1 MEDTIT
7 TLEDK
12 VAMLVAMGAT
22 ATKEEA
28 RRTLEESGG
37 NIDRAISL
45 LDHVSSSRNVRGAY
59 LHHDDDGVN
68 KRSLVTR
75 ERLQESLP
83 QRQETRYQ
91 GLSTPSFSMMA
102 ISTDSS
108 AARRRR
114 DEVDED
120 DTSGSTNMVES
131 SYQEL
136 PSGSQYVNIQKGA
149 FPIHGTNPSVV
160 SDTYSVTPPP
170 QSHEAFAVAARV
182 VDRYEENC
190 EEVLRRQEERINQ
203 QERELEHF
211 RRTQELQERL
221 RQREEFVENQ
231 QKELE
236 ELRQARQGGIVFG
249 EIISRD
255 NDGDEQVD
263 VDTARDNN
271 KRPPASD
278 NMQASSLN
286 RPSSSKRNIVIGLVV
301 ILACVGIAVGL
312 VFALRPKSTTEPAAI
327 SSTAPQTAP
336 TSPSSTMADLLSSV
350 SFDEG
355 AALGIPGTPQN
366 MAYNWL
372 VENINIDTYSD
383 KTKIQRYVLATLFY
397 STNGDSWTA
406 NSGWLGNEN
415 ECGWSGILCTY
426 DSIMELMLS
435 DSNLVGTIPG
445 EIGLLSD
452 SLEMLGLDLN
462 SLTGTIPSTFGMLTS
477 LTDLSLFEN
486 KLNGTIP
493 SEIGKLTNLPSLEL
507 FNNTLR
513 GEIPSEVGQMVDL
526 RYLYLFNNELSGAIP
541 SEVGG
546 MTVLRTLALDGND
559 LTGTIPLE
567 VGRMTSLSNL
577 RLYENSLMGHSA
589 NIYWHIDELDFLIFV
604 CK

>member
-1 MEDTIT
+1 
-7 TLEDK
+7 
-12 VAMLVAMGAT
+12 
-22 ATKEEA
+22 
-28 RRTLEESGG
+28 
-37 NIDRAISL
+37 
-45 LDHVSSSRNVRGAY
+45 
-59 LHHDDDGVN
+59 
-68 KRSLVTR
+68 
-75 ERLQESLP
+75 
-83 QRQETRYQ
+83 
-91 GLSTPSFSMMA
+91 MMA

-286 RPSSSKRNIVIGLVV
+286 RPSSSKRSIVIGLVI

-312 VFALRPKSTTEPAAI
+312 VFALRPKSTTEPTEILTTEPTAI
-327 SSTAPQTAP
+327 SSTAPPAAP
-336 TSPSSTMADLLSSV
+336 TSPSSTTADLLSSV

-355 AALGIPGTPQN
+355 AALGTPGTPQS

-452 SLEMLGLDLN
+452 SLGKCLYLRLLSITLVLVEPQPHTKPSMTKKQKCLGL
-462 SLTGTIPSTFGMLTS
+462 I
-477 LTDLSLFEN
+477 
-486 KLNGTIP
+486 
-493 SEIGKLTNLPSLEL
+493 
-507 FNNTLR
+507 
-513 GEIPSEVGQMVDL
+513 
-526 RYLYLFNNELSGAIP
+526 
-541 SEVGG
+541 
-546 MTVLRTLALDGND
+546 
-559 LTGTIPLE
+559 
-567 VGRMTSLSNL
+567 
-577 RLYENSLMGHSA
+577 
-589 NIYWHIDELDFLIFV
+589 
-604 CK
+604 